1 MWLLLVGNVKA
12 VGREF
17 YVVHLNSLYQNVSLG
32 QQLILT
38 QFETFPRNFSNV
50 YVFKISKSLSYH
62 QQILL
67 KGLLSFKFKNW
78 WTLSFWQFFANCQN
92 ENIERK
98 RLIPHHLLYREQ
110 IFRLMLNITLMM
122 RAQHTSAVLW
132 AFRTWVGGTS
142 PGGIIP
148 QQLANVQTTS
158 TVK

>member
-62 QQILL
+62 QQIML
-67 KGLLSFKFKNW
+67 KGLLTFEFKN
-78 WTLSFWQFFANCQN
+78 
-92 ENIERK
+92 
-98 RLIPHHLLYREQ
+98 
-110 IFRLMLNITLMM
+110 
-122 RAQHTSAVLW
+122 
-132 AFRTWVGGTS
+132 
-142 PGGIIP
+142 
-148 QQLANVQTTS
+148 
-158 TVK
+158 